1 MTQEQEQDR
10 AETVSL
16 LQDLGLKEYEAR
28 CFMALTQLSTGTAKE
43 ISELSEV
50 PRTRVYDAVRVL
62 EAQGLVEVQH
72 SNPQRFRAVSVE
84 EAAATLRQKYDTR
97 IDTLQSHLES
107 IDLPGDSDEDDRV
120 QEVWSLTGHE
130 GIQSRTF
137 DLLREADSEIVL
149 VVVEEAVLTDA
160 LFEQLRAAV
169 ERGVNVVVGGITTD
183 IVTRIESELPS
194 VEVFETQIGWL
205 MGPNSEDEVA
215 ISRLLLT
222 DRTTL
227 LVSSFYPDE
236 DHDGEGLNEQAVF
249 ATGLGNG
256 VVVLIRRLLSTGLG
270 PIADP
275 AQ

>member
-107 IDLPGDSDEDDRV
+107 IDLPSDSDEDDRV